1 MGSLPR
7 PWGRGQGR
15 GFCPRLRGRCQG
27 RGGLPKALGAA
38 TKPWGCGQDCEGV
51 AKASV
56 KAVGAWPRPKESWK
70 AVGAGQR
77 Q

>member
-1 MGSLPR
+1 MAKAVGL
-7 PWGRGQGR
+7 W
-15 GFCPRLRGRCQG
+15 PRLRGRCQG
-27 RGGLPKALGAA
+27 RGGMAKALGAA

-51 AKASV
+51 AKALV
-56 KAVGAWPRPKESWK
+56 KAVGALARPKESQK